1 MPLHQHVST
10 APSNNMNLVPFRM
23 CNKGKKKKKKKKEE
37 EEIPELTLLGTS
49 TFKTN
54 LMFTIVCIT

>member
-54 LMFTIVCIT
+54 LMSTIVCIT